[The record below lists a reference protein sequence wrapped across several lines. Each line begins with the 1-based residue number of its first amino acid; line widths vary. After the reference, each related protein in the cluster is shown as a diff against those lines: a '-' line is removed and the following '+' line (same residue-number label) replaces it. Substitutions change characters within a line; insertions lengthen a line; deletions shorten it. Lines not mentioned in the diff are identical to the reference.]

1 MTNIS
6 PIPQVDGLLDFP
18 VGGHVK
24 DQIPANRRQEGSS
37 ESEEE
42 EEVPER
48 VQRGRGG
55 ARVRARGRGG
65 VAWLG
70 VSGRGSGRVI
80 GRGRCG
86 GRGGARRV
94 GGGRRVVRRPG
105 EPGGSSPWRS
115 AAPCSVRNSSGF
127 RPCPS
132 GVRGVM
138 KLVRQ
143 VRPESQQL
151 ATIVT
156 RQQLS
161 LVSVIVITRK
171 TIK

>member
-94 GGGRRVVRRPG
+94 ARRPG
-105 EPGGSSPWRS
+105 EPGGSSPWRGGKVKPHAVTWGEARGRGEKNLGRVEAGRS
-115 AAPCSVRNSSGF
+115 SVCRVAG
-127 RPCPS
+127 
-132 GVRGVM
+132 
-138 KLVRQ
+138 
-143 VRPESQQL
+143 
-151 ATIVT
+151 
-156 RQQLS
+156 
-161 LVSVIVITRK
+161 
-171 TIK
+171 